1 MTREQDEW
9 RAIHAA
15 RFAEQLGDDGELPAD
30 ELPAYL
36 KGTVG

>member
-1 MTREQDEW
+1 MTEDW

-15 RFAEQLGDDGELPAD
+15 RFAEQLGPDGELPAD
-30 ELPAYL
+30 ELAAYL